1 LRYVLFIV
9 LLCTVA
15 HAGAIPA
22 ASGPLP
28 DPTNHRFFYRP
39 FWTPENTFGFGMLG
53 SLFVADT
60 ITTQIGVHNGFKEM
74 DPLMRPFVSRGPAG
88 NAVGSALG
96 FGACLGAAYLLHRS
110 HHYKAE
116 RMSLRLMVAGEGA
129 VVGHNIATI
138 R

>member
-1 LRYVLFIV
+1 MKYILSIV

-22 ASGPLP
+22 ASGTLP
-28 DPTNHRFFYRP
+28 DTTNHRFFYRP

-53 SLFVADT
+53 GLFVADT

-88 NAVGSALG
+88 NAAGSALG
-96 FGACLGAAYLLHRS
+96 FGAGLGVAYLLHRS

-116 RMSLRLMVAGEGA
+116 RISLRLMVAGEGA
-129 VVGHNIATI
+129 VVGHNIVTI

>member
-1 LRYVLFIV
+1 LRYVLSLV

-22 ASGPLP
+22 ASGTLP
-28 DPTNHRFFYRP
+28 DSPSHFFYRP
-39 FWTPENTFGFGMLG
+39 FWTPENRLGFGVLG
-53 SLFVADT
+53 SLFVADA
-60 ITTQIGVHNGFKEM
+60 ITTQIGMNNGFREM

-88 NAVGSALG
+88 NAAGSVLG
-96 FGACLGAAYLLHRS
+96 FGAGLGVAYLLHRS

-116 RMSLRLMVAGEGA
+116 RISLRLMVAGEGA

>member
-1 LRYVLFIV
+1 MKYFLSII
-9 LLCTVA
+9 LLCAAA

-28 DPTNHRFFYRP
+28 DAPNHFFYRP
-39 FWTPENTFGFGMLG
+39 FWTHENTFEFGVLG

-60 ITTQIGVHNGFKEM
+60 ITTQIGLNNGFKEM
-74 DPLMRPFVSRGPAG
+74 NPLMRPFASRGPAA
-88 NAVGSALG
+88 NAAGSALG
-96 FGACLGAAYLLHRS
+96 FGAGLGVAYVLHRY
-110 HHYKAE
+110 HHYKTE
-116 RMSLRLMVAGEGA
+116 RICVRLMVAGEGA